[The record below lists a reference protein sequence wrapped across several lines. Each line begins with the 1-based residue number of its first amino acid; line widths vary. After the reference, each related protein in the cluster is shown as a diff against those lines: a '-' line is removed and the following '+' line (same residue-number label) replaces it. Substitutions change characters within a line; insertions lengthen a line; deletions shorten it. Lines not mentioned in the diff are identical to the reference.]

1 MYNIL
6 ANYTCSLY
14 RLAARRKIQALL
26 GRQPNSEY
34 NQICFLFPY
43 FFLFFIF
50 FSIVFILGFV
60 FVNVFYLC
68 LLISLHAFN

>member
-6 ANYTCSLY
+6 VNYTCSLY

-43 FFLFFIF
+43 FFLFSF
-50 FSIVFILGFV
+50 FLYC
-60 FVNVFYLC
+60 FYFRICFRKC
-68 LLISLHAFN
+68 LLSMLTYFIACF

>member
-6 ANYTCSLY
+6 VNYTCSLY

-43 FFLFFIF
+43 FFLFFN
-50 FSIVFILGFV
+50 FS
-60 FVNVFYLC
+60 
-68 LLISLHAFN
+68 LLFLF